1 MQKKK
6 DELKNS
12 NLIGQPE
19 LNIGL
24 CGHVDHGKTTL
35 LERLSGKWADT
46 HSEEIKRGITI
57 RLGYADTVF
66 RKCDECDLYTVKE
79 KCPKCNKET
88 QPVRKLSFVDAP
100 GHESLMATMLSGATL
115 MDAALL
121 LVAANE
127 NCPQPQTR
135 EHLMALKIIGI
146 KTIIVVQNKVDLFK
160 ILKQKNPYLF
170 RAKNVLTAQDL
181 IKGFLDAFLQSQ
193 EETLFGDFIEG
204 LAIFVCD
211 KVYGAKK
218 SELTGIDLEF
228 EKDGVIYVVEIKA
241 GWNWGNS
248 SQIRQLK
255 INFAN
260 AKKLMLAKTGKKV
273 IAVNG
278 CCFGKDNKPDKG
290 GYLKLC
296 GQQFWEL
303 ISGDEKLYID
313 IVEPI
318 GYEAR
323 EKNEEFAENYAQI
336 INKLTLE
343 FSQKFCDDGKI
354 NWEKLVE
361 YNSGFKRII
370 KKIKI

>member
-1 MQKKK
+1 MKKI
-6 DELKNS
+6 DLQQIYEYVEN
-12 NLIGQPE
+12 
-19 LNIGL
+19 NISIF
-24 CGHVDHGKTTL
+24 HQW
-35 LERLSGKWADT
+35 RLD
-46 HSEEIKRGITI
+46 
-57 RLGYADTVF
+57 Y
-66 RKCDECDLYTVKE
+66 
-79 KCPKCNKET
+79 
-88 QPVRKLSFVDAP
+88 
-100 GHESLMATMLSGATL
+100 
-115 MDAALL
+115 
-121 LVAANE
+121 
-127 NCPQPQTR
+127 
-135 EHLMALKIIGI
+135 
-146 KTIIVVQNKVDLFK
+146 VQNRIYLLK

-170 RAKNVLTAQDL
+170 KAKNVLTAQDL

-228 EKDGVIYVVEIKA
+228 EKDGIIYIVEIKA

-255 INFAN
+255 INFEN
-260 AKKLMLAKTGKKV
+260 AKKLLQSKTGKKV

-296 GQQFWEL
+296 GQRFWEL

-318 GYEAR
+318 GYKAKQ
-323 EKNEEFAENYAQI
+323 KNEEFIENYAQI
-336 INKLTLE
+336 VNKLTLE
-343 FSQKFCDDGKI
+343 FSRKFCDNGKI
-354 NWEKLVE
+354 NWAKLVE
-361 YNSGFKRII
+361 YNSGFE
-370 KKIKI
+370 KITKT

>member
-1 MQKKK
+1 MKKFDLQEVYEYVEK
-6 DELKNS
+6 HIS
-12 NLIGQPE
+12 IFHQR
-19 LNIGL
+19 
-24 CGHVDHGKTTL
+24 
-35 LERLSGKWADT
+35 RLD
-46 HSEEIKRGITI
+46 
-57 RLGYADTVF
+57 Y
-66 RKCDECDLYTVKE
+66 
-79 KCPKCNKET
+79 
-88 QPVRKLSFVDAP
+88 
-100 GHESLMATMLSGATL
+100 
-115 MDAALL
+115 
-121 LVAANE
+121 
-127 NCPQPQTR
+127 
-135 EHLMALKIIGI
+135 
-146 KTIIVVQNKVDLFK
+146 VQNKIDLFK

-228 EKDGVIYVVEIKA
+228 EKDGVIYIVEIKA

-248 SQIRQLK
+248 SQIRQLN
-255 INFAN
+255 INFAS
-260 AKKLMLAKTGKKV
+260 AKKLMRAKTGKKA

-303 ISGDEKLYID
+303 ISGNEKLYID

-318 GYEAR
+318 GYKAR

-361 YNSGFKRII
+361 YNSGFKKII
-370 KKIKI
+370 KN

>member
-1 MQKKK
+1 MKKI
-6 DELKNS
+6 
-12 NLIGQPE
+12 NLQ
-19 LNIGL
+19 
-24 CGHVDHGKTTL
+24 
-35 LERLSGKWADT
+35 
-46 HSEEIKRGITI
+46 EI
-57 RLGYADTVF
+57 YEYV
-66 RKCDECDLYTVKE
+66 E
-79 KCPKCNKET
+79 KCISIFHQKRLNY
-88 QPVRKLSFVDAP
+88 
-100 GHESLMATMLSGATL
+100 
-115 MDAALL
+115 
-121 LVAANE
+121 
-127 NCPQPQTR
+127 
-135 EHLMALKIIGI
+135 
-146 KTIIVVQNKVDLFK
+146 VQNKIDLLK

-170 RAKNVLTAQDL
+170 RAKNMLTAQDL

-255 INFAN
+255 INFEN
-260 AKKLMLAKTGKKV
+260 AKKLLRAKTGRKI

-278 CCFGKDNKPDKG
+278 CCFGKDNKPDKD

-296 GQQFWEL
+296 GQRFWEL
-303 ISGDEKLYID
+303 ISGNEKLYID
-313 IVEPI
+313 IIEPI
-318 GYEAR
+318 GYRAR

-343 FSQKFCDDGKI
+343 FSQKFFDDGKI

-361 YNSGFKRII
+361 YNSGFEKII
-370 KKIKI
+370 KK

>member
-1 MQKKK
+1 MKKI
-6 DELKNS
+6 DLQQIYEYVEN
-12 NLIGQPE
+12 
-19 LNIGL
+19 NISIF
-24 CGHVDHGKTTL
+24 HQR
-35 LERLSGKWADT
+35 RLD
-46 HSEEIKRGITI
+46 
-57 RLGYADTVF
+57 Y
-66 RKCDECDLYTVKE
+66 
-79 KCPKCNKET
+79 
-88 QPVRKLSFVDAP
+88 
-100 GHESLMATMLSGATL
+100 
-115 MDAALL
+115 
-121 LVAANE
+121 
-127 NCPQPQTR
+127 
-135 EHLMALKIIGI
+135 
-146 KTIIVVQNKVDLFK
+146 VQNRIYLLK

-170 RAKNVLTAQDL
+170 KAKNVLTAQDL

-228 EKDGVIYVVEIKA
+228 EKDGIIYIVEIKA

-255 INFAN
+255 INFEN
-260 AKKLMLAKTGKKV
+260 AKKLLQAKTGKKV

-296 GQQFWEL
+296 GQRFWEL

-318 GYEAR
+318 GYKAKQ
-323 EKNEEFAENYAQI
+323 KNEKFTENYAQI
-336 INKLTLE
+336 VNKLTLE
-343 FSQKFCDDGKI
+343 FSRKFCDNGKI
-354 NWEKLVE
+354 NWAKLVE
-361 YNSGFKRII
+361 YNSGFE
-370 KKIKI
+370 KITKT

>member
-1 MQKKK
+1 MKKF
-6 DELKNS
+6 
-12 NLIGQPE
+12 NLQE
-19 LNIGL
+19 
-24 CGHVDHGKTTL
+24 VYEYV
-35 LERLSGKWADT
+35 ERHISIF
-46 HSEEIKRGITI
+46 HQR
-57 RLGYADTVF
+57 RLDY
-66 RKCDECDLYTVKE
+66 
-79 KCPKCNKET
+79 
-88 QPVRKLSFVDAP
+88 
-100 GHESLMATMLSGATL
+100 
-115 MDAALL
+115 
-121 LVAANE
+121 
-127 NCPQPQTR
+127 
-135 EHLMALKIIGI
+135 
-146 KTIIVVQNKVDLFK
+146 VQNKMDLLK

-211 KVYGAKK
+211 KAYGAKK

-228 EKDGVIYVVEIKA
+228 EKEGIVYIVEIKA

-255 INFAN
+255 INFEDARKLLRSKTD
-260 AKKLMLAKTGKKV
+260 KKI

-278 CCFGKDNKPDKG
+278 CCFGKDNKPEKG

-296 GQQFWEL
+296 GQRFWEF
-303 ISGDEKLYID
+303 ISGDEKLYTD

-318 GYEAR
+318 GYKAK

-343 FSQKFCDDGKI
+343 FSQKFCDGGKI

-361 YNSGFKRII
+361 YNSGFEKII
-370 KKIKI
+370 KK

>member
-1 MQKKK
+1 MKKINLQEIYEYVEKHISIFHQKR
-6 DELKNS
+6 
-12 NLIGQPE
+12 
-19 LNIGL
+19 LN
-24 CGHVDHGKTTL
+24 
-35 LERLSGKWADT
+35 
-46 HSEEIKRGITI
+46 
-57 RLGYADTVF
+57 Y
-66 RKCDECDLYTVKE
+66 
-79 KCPKCNKET
+79 
-88 QPVRKLSFVDAP
+88 
-100 GHESLMATMLSGATL
+100 
-115 MDAALL
+115 
-121 LVAANE
+121 
-127 NCPQPQTR
+127 
-135 EHLMALKIIGI
+135 
-146 KTIIVVQNKVDLFK
+146 VQNKIDLLK

-170 RAKNVLTAQDL
+170 RAKNMLTAQDL

-255 INFAN
+255 INFEN
-260 AKKLMLAKTGKKV
+260 AKKLLSAKTGRKI

-278 CCFGKDNKPDKG
+278 CCFGKDNKPDKD

-296 GQQFWEL
+296 GQRFWEL
-303 ISGDEKLYID
+303 ISGNEKLYID
-313 IVEPI
+313 IIEPI
-318 GYEAR
+318 GYRAR

-343 FSQKFCDDGKI
+343 FSQKFFDDGKI

-361 YNSGFKRII
+361 YNSGFEKII
-370 KKIKI
+370 KK